1 MEFLTKLLGIATAVA
16 ETTTG
21 AADPA
26 AVTTD
31 SAAGGIVGI
40 LFSLLPLLLV
50 FVLMYFMM
58 IRPEK
63 KRRKKEQDMLKDMRM
78 VQEMYA
84 RGFEFLPIDIFKA
97 NVSKFTIID
106 GKIMPAL
113 TSITGLGEKAAQSMA
128 DASQSGEISCVA
140 DLEVKT
146 LVGQKMLI
154 ELDRLGIFHDL
165 PKSNQ
170 LSMFDTLF

>member
-1 MEFLTKLLGIATAVA
+1 MEFLTKLLGIASAVA
-16 ETTTG
+16 ETTTTTG

-63 KRRKKEQDMLKDMRM
+63 KRRKKEQDMLASLKKGDR
-78 VQEMYA
+78 VC
-84 RGFEFLPIDIFKA
+84 
-97 NVSKFTIID
+97 TIGGIY
-106 GKIMPAL
+106 GTI
-113 TSITGLGEKAAQSMA
+113 TSIKDDT
-128 DASQSGEISCVA
+128 
-140 DLEVKT
+140 
-146 LVGQKMLI
+146 I
-154 ELDRLGIFHDL
+154 ELSVGRDNVKLVFARWAIRNVEEVAIENDSEVL
-165 PKSNQ
+165 N
-170 LSMFDTLF
+170 